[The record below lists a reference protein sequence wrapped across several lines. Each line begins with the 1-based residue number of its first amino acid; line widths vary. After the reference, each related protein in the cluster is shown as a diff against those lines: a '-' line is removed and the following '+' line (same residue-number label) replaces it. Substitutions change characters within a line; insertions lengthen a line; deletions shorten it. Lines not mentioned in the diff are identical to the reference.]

1 MWADMMDVLEARDTL
16 KLINI
21 ARAGQGDDKKNASYM
36 HDLRARA
43 RLRDPWDGEAQKLD
57 MDGTGL
63 SQVSDAFSTDEAY
76 IDDDDWF
83 GAEEEL

>member
-36 HDLRARA
+36 SDLRARA
-43 RLRDPWDGEAQKLD
+43 RLKDPWDGEPQTLD
-57 MDGTGL
+57 MFGTGL
-63 SQVSDAFSTDEAY
+63 AQVSDNFSTDEKY
-76 IDDDDWF
+76 IDDDEWF